1 MAKTRAK
8 LKVRKGKKRDRAA
21 IAGLISQLIAA
32 HGDRRDPKIAEAR
45 LALLLAAD
53 YEPWVAVE
61 GDAVVAYALVAENGD
76 HVFVRHFVV
85 DAAARGRGVG
95 RALFRALEE
104 EYGGPPFRLD
114 VMDGR
119 ADARAFWES
128 LGFEAKAVNMR
139 REALEE
145 S

>member
-1 MAKTRAK
+1 MAKTTAK
-8 LKVRKGKKRDRAA
+8 LKVRKGKKRDRDA
-21 IAGLISQLIAA
+21 IAGLMTQLFAA
-32 HGDRRDPKIAEAR
+32 GGGAVDEKAARTR
-45 LALLLAAD
+45 LALLLGAD

-61 GDAVVAYALVAENGD
+61 DDRVIAYALTAENGD

-95 RALFRALEE
+95 RALFAALED
-104 EYGGPPFRLD
+104 EYGGPQFRLD

-119 ADARAFWES
+119 ADARAFWER
-128 LGFEAKAVNMR
+128 LGFAPKAVSMR
-139 REALEE
+139 REAFEE